1 MKYAILFILLIV
13 IIIVAIYQLFIF
25 KLKKDY
31 NLKIQGLESKL
42 ADVKS
47 TNILREL
54 LEVSYEKESIGKAS
68 KKIIYILLQNFNI
81 NYCTVFLN
89 TGNKLTACAS
99 NAGSKEIMKELGDY
113 ANSLSE
119 MPMGVGGKKLY
130 TERGTLSY
138 NTAADRNINFSFFIP
153 LKVNDNMIG
162 ALLIE
167 NVNYDDRNNDMGV
180 EFFKVVIDTIS
191 ITLQNLI
198 YYDKIVNMA
207 TRDALTK
214 MYNRRQMEKVLTE
227 YMAEGKVFSVAMM
240 DIDHFK
246 KFNDTYGHAFGDLVL
261 IEVSKFIKKQV
272 TNIGE
277 VFRYGGEE
285 FLICFNNMNSEQAF
299 EKLDNIRKGIE
310 ALTITNENN
319 VSSHVTASFGIAEYP
334 KNKAKDT
341 TILKEFAD
349 QALYYSKEHGR
360 NQVTI
365 YNDIS

>member
-31 NLKIQGLESKL
+31 NLKIQRLESKL

-68 KKIIYILLQNFNI
+68 KKMISILLNNFNI

-99 NAGSKEIMKELGDY
+99 NAGNKDIMKELGAY
-113 ANSLSE
+113 VTHLSE
-119 MPMGVGGKKLY
+119 TSIGIGGKKLY

-138 NTAADRNINFSFFIP
+138 KTAAERGVNFSFFIP
-153 LKVNDNMIG
+153 LKVDNNMIG

-167 NVNYDDRNNDMGV
+167 NVNYDDRNNDMTV
-180 EFFKVVIDTIS
+180 EFFKIMIDTIS

-198 YYDKIVNMA
+198 FYDKIVAMA
-207 TRDALTK
+207 TRDPLTK
-214 MYNRRQMEKVLTE
+214 MYNRRQMERVLTD
-227 YMAEGKVFSVAMM
+227 YMAEGKIFSVAMM

-246 KFNDTYGHAFGDLVL
+246 KFNDTYGHAFGDIVL

-272 TNIGE
+272 SGLGE

-285 FLICFNNMNSEQAF
+285 FLICFNNLNSAQAF
-299 EKLDNIRKGIE
+299 EKLENIRKGIE
-310 ALTITNENN
+310 KLKITNENN

-341 TILKEFAD
+341 NELKELAD
-349 QALYYSKEHGR
+349 QALYYSKSHGR

-365 YNDIS
+365 YSNII